1 MALARKISL
10 LIFEVIK
17 ALPLATTVVAADG
30 IVGSATKLHAAS
42 IENKYVFQ
50 FFFIEKPTLKK
61 SVPVG
66 SNQSIDM
73 GLADG

>member
-10 LIFEVIK
+10 LIFEVKK

-30 IVGSATKLHAAS
+30 VVGSATKLHAAS
-42 IENKYVFQ
+42 IEKKYVFQ
-50 FFFIEKPTLKK
+50 FLIIEKSTLKK
-61 SVPVG
+61 SVPV
-66 SNQSIDM
+66 SSYKSVDM